1 MWEEY
6 PKKQGIWCKGSEFLY
21 DFCDGTREDCLK
33 KGMEKCKNDSDCYGV
48 VFNSGQAKKFKGVG
62 VCWSPE
68 TEAKALKDWDYFAK
82 TCKYF

>member
-1 MWEEY
+1 M
-6 PKKQGIWCKGSEFLY
+6 
-21 DFCDGTREDCLK
+21 K